1 MTLVAVGVWGDVYQL
16 VDSSRW
22 YQTLGPI
29 QTQNS
34 KGIQREMIGEA
45 KERRRICKDGVRV
58 WVVQLS
64 KEGQGHKL
72 DFKT

>member
-34 KGIQREMIGEA
+34 KGYPKGNDRGGEGEA
-45 KERRRICKDGVRV
+45 QNLQRWGKGLGGPIVQRRTRT
-58 WVVQLS
+58 QA
-64 KEGQGHKL
+64 
-72 DFKT
+72 